1 MWIYI
6 YKKVYRFRRIDLVC
20 WLKREKK
27 KKKKIVKAMTSIRLC
42 IENSAYESVPLP
54 WERALVA
61 LENYR
66 ATRFTAMAWFLIFPV
81 SRSRRFDFRSGGAI
95 ERTKIPETTTL
106 FFLPFAL
113 RSMEISKKCL
123 AKFFFFFLSVRLLL
137 VQSNVYTKKR
147 WFSLFRSSQISSV
160 RNIYTMFIPLFTRLF
175 HFYPIIHLAHF
186 CSCFVEG
193 SSISIDSLTK
203 YQRTEYRL

>member
-27 KKKKIVKAMTSIRLC
+27 KKKRSLKRWHRFVCASKILRTNLFRYPGRERLLRSK
-42 IENSAYESVPLP
+42 ITELRDSLR
-54 WERALVA
+54 WHD
-61 LENYR
+61 
-66 ATRFTAMAWFLIFPV
+66 FLIFPV

-123 AKFFFFFLSVRLLL
+123 AKFFFFSLSVRLLL